1 MTWWQLILLYGASY
15 RLTRLAA
22 FDDLTHPLRVLVTGV
37 GDSQHHE
44 LASYIDQMIEADTDP
59 WSFEPVNRP
68 PISKQRFYVS
78 RMIRCPWCIG
88 FWISFIVAALAAAG
102 DVTSWGWMPAVA
114 LTLSAAVGFTAKL
127 DT

>member
-1 MTWWQLILLYGASY
+1 MTWWQLLLLYGAAY

-22 FDDLTHPLRVLVTGV
+22 FDDLTHPLRAVVTGV
-37 GDSQHHE
+37 GDQQHHE
-44 LASYIDQMIEADTDP
+44 LAAYVDERIEAGIDAWDVP
-59 WSFEPVNRP
+59 AVNQP
-68 PISKQRFYVS
+68 PISRGRFYLS

-88 FWISFIVAALAAAG
+88 FWISGLVAIGAAIG
-102 DVTSWGWMPAVA
+102 DVTSWGWMPALA